1 MENKAHALA
10 AGAFVV
16 AVAALLVTLAVWLTR
31 DSAERRV
38 YEIASQQGVTGL
50 QPQAAVRYKGVM
62 VGRVSSIALDSEK
75 IGGVLVRMNVDA
87 NVPVTASTFATLG
100 FQGITGLSF
109 IQLDDAGTSQDPL
122 QTSDA
127 QPARI
132 PMRPNM
138 FSRLSEQGAGLLS
151 QADEIGQRVNQLLA
165 PQNQQVIVETVGRI
179 GQAAASFSQLAQ
191 HADKALVTQTADL
204 NLPQLVHDVSA
215 TLKTMQASTER
226 LGQTAE
232 AMRKSADEFRA
243 VAQRMNEPG
252 GTLDKI
258 ARGSE
263 ALVTTNQNANAAL
276 LPRLNRTAD
285 DTARAVRQVNRAV
298 EGINDNPQSLLL
310 GRGAAT
316 PGPGEAGFAP
326 PKPH

>member
-1 MENKAHALA
+1 MENKSHALA
-10 AGAFVV
+10 AGVFVV

-31 DSAERRV
+31 DSVERRV
-38 YEIASQQGVTGL
+38 YEIVSQQGVTGL
-50 QPQAAVRYKGVM
+50 QPQAPVRYKGVL
-62 VGRVSSIALDSEK
+62 VGRVSAIALDTEK
-75 IGGVLVRMNVDA
+75 LGGVLVRMNVDA
-87 NVPVTASTFATLG
+87 SVPVTASTFATLG

-109 IQLDDAGTSQDPL
+109 IQLDDAGTSQETL

-127 QPARI
+127 KPARI
-132 PMRPNM
+132 PMRQNM
-138 FSRLSEQGAGLLS
+138 FARLSEQGAGLLT

-165 PQNQQVIVETVGRI
+165 PQNQQVMVDAVGRI

-191 HADKALVTQTADL
+191 RADKVLAAQTTDL
-204 NLPQLVHDVSA
+204 DLPQLARDVST

-226 LGQTAE
+226 LGQTAD
-232 AMRKSADEFRA
+232 AMRKSAEEFRA

-263 ALVTTNQNANAAL
+263 ALATTNQNANAAL

-285 DTARAVRQVNRAV
+285 ETARTVRQVNRAV

-316 PGPGEAGFAP
+316 PGPGEAGFTP
-326 PKPH
+326 PKSH

>member
-1 MENKAHALA
+1 MENKSHAIA

-16 AVAALLVTLAVWLTR
+16 VVAALLVTLAVWLTR
-31 DSAERRV
+31 DSSERRV

-50 QPQAAVRYKGVM
+50 LPQAAVRYKGVL
-62 VGRVSSIALDSEK
+62 VGRVTAIALDSTAR
-75 IGGVLVRMNVDA
+75 GGVLVRLNVDS

-109 IQLDDAGTSQDPL
+109 IQLDDAGSSQEAL

-127 QPARI
+127 TPARI

-138 FSRLSEQGAGLLS
+138 FSRLSEQGAGLLT

-165 PQNQQVIVETVGRI
+165 PHNQQVMVEAVGRI

-191 HADKALVTQTADL
+191 HADQALVKQTAEL
-204 NLPQLVHDVSA
+204 NLPQLVQDVSA
-215 TLKTMQASTER
+215 TLKTMQTSTER
-226 LGQTAE
+226 LGQTAD
-232 AMRKSADEFRA
+232 AMRKSAEEFRA

-263 ALVTTNQNANAAL
+263 ALATTNQNANAAL

-285 DTARAVRQVNRAV
+285 ETARAVRQMNRAV
-298 EGINDNPQSLLL
+298 EGIGDNPQSLLL

-316 PGPGEAGFAP
+316 PGPGEAGFTP

>member
-50 QPQAAVRYKGVM
+50 QPQAAVRYKGVL
-62 VGRVSSIALDSEK
+62 VGRVTAIALDTEK
-75 IGGVLVRMNVDA
+75 KGGVLVRLNVDA

-109 IQLDDAGTSQDPL
+109 IQLDDAGTSQDAL

-127 QPARI
+127 TPARI

-138 FSRLSEQGAGLLS
+138 FARLSEQGAGLLS

-165 PQNQQVIVETVGRI
+165 PQNQQVIVDAVGHI

-191 HADKALVTQTADL
+191 RADKVLAAQTTEL
-204 NLPQLVHDVSA
+204 NLPQLAHDVSA
-215 TLKTMQASTER
+215 TLKTVQASTER

-232 AMRKSADEFRA
+232 AMRKASEDFRA

-263 ALVTTNQNANAAL
+263 ALATTNQNANAAL
-276 LPRLNRTAD
+276 LPRLSRTAD
-285 DTARAVRQVNRAV
+285 ETARTARQVNRAV

-316 PGPGEAGFAP
+316 PGPGEAGFTP

>member
-1 MENKAHALA
+1 MENKAHAIA
-10 AGAFVV
+10 AGVFVAV
-16 AVAALLVTLAVWLTR
+16 VAALLVTLAVWLTR

-38 YEIASQQGVTGL
+38 YEIASQQGVSGL
-50 QPQAAVRYKGVM
+50 QPQAAVRYKGVL
-62 VGRVSSIALDSEK
+62 VGRVTAIGLDSEK
-75 IGGVLVRMNVDA
+75 IGGVLVRLNVDA

-109 IQLDDAGTSQDPL
+109 IQLDDPGTSQEAL

-127 QPARI
+127 TPARI

-138 FSRLSEQGAGLLS
+138 FSRLSEQGVDLMGQAG
-151 QADEIGQRVNQLLA
+151 EIGQRVNQLLA
-165 PQNQQVIVETVGRI
+165 PQNQQVMVETVAHI
-179 GQAAASFSQLAQ
+179 GQAAASFSQLARR
-191 HADKALVTQTADL
+191 ADKVLAEKSDELDVK
-204 NLPQLVHDVSA
+204 QLAHDVSA

-226 LGQTAE
+226 LGQTAD
-232 AMRKSADEFRA
+232 AMRKSADEFRV

-263 ALVTTNQNANAAL
+263 ALATTNQNLNAAL

-285 DTARAVRQVNRAV
+285 ETARTVRQVNRAV
-298 EGINDNPQSLLL
+298 EGISDNPQSLLL
-310 GRGAAT
+310 GRGAAP
-316 PGPGEAGFAP
+316 PGPGEAGFTP

>member
-204 NLPQLVHDVSA
+204 NLQRIIPWACTSN
-215 TLKTMQASTER
+215 R
-226 LGQTAE
+226 
-232 AMRKSADEFRA
+232 
-243 VAQRMNEPG
+243 VA
-252 GTLDKI
+252 
-258 ARGSE
+258 
-263 ALVTTNQNANAAL
+263 
-276 LPRLNRTAD
+276 
-285 DTARAVRQVNRAV
+285 
-298 EGINDNPQSLLL
+298 
-310 GRGAAT
+310 
-316 PGPGEAGFAP
+316 
-326 PKPH
+326 

>member
-1 MENKAHALA
+1 MENKSHALA
-10 AGAFVV
+10 AGIFVV
-16 AVAALLVTLAVWLTR
+16 AVAALLVSLAVWLTR
-31 DSAERRV
+31 DSVERRV
-38 YEIASQQGVTGL
+38 YEIVSQQGVTGL
-50 QPQAAVRYKGVM
+50 QPQAAVRYKGVL
-62 VGRVSSIALDSEK
+62 VGRVSAIALDK
-75 IGGVLVRMNVDA
+75 QTPGAVLVRMNVDA
-87 NVPVTASTFATLG
+87 SVPVTASTFATLG

-109 IQLDDAGTSQDPL
+109 IQLDDAGTSQDAL
-122 QTSDA
+122 ETSDA
-127 QPARI
+127 KPARI

-138 FSRLSEQGAGLLS
+138 FSRLSEQGTGLLT

-165 PQNQQVIVETVGRI
+165 PQNQQVMVDAVGRI

-191 HADKALVTQTADL
+191 RADKVLAAQTAELD
-204 NLPQLVHDVSA
+204 LPQLARDVST

-226 LGQTAE
+226 LGQTAD
-232 AMRKSADEFRA
+232 AMRKSAEEFRA

-263 ALVTTNQNANAAL
+263 ALATTNQNANAAL

-285 DTARAVRQVNRAV
+285 ETARTVRQVNRAV
-298 EGINDNPQSLLL
+298 EGISDNPQSLLL

-316 PGPGEAGFAP
+316 PGPGEPGFTP
-326 PKPH
+326 PKSH

>member
-1 MENKAHALA
+1 MENKAHAIA
-10 AGAFVV
+10 AGVFVTV
-16 AVAALLVTLAVWLTR
+16 VAALLVTLAVWLTR

-38 YEIASQQGVTGL
+38 FEIASQYGVTGL
-50 QPQAAVRYKGVM
+50 QPQAPVRYKGVL
-62 VGRVSSIALDSEK
+62 VGRVTGIALDSEK
-75 IGGVLVRMNVDA
+75 KGGVLVRLNVDA
-87 NVPVTASTFATLG
+87 TVPVTASTFATLG

-109 IQLDDAGTSQDPL
+109 VQLDDSGTSDTML
-122 QTSDA
+122 QTSEA

-138 FSRLSEQGAGLLS
+138 FSRLSEQGAGLLN

-165 PQNQQVIVETVGRI
+165 PQNQQVMVEAVGRI

-191 HADKALVTQTADL
+191 HADQALVTQTTEL
-204 NLPQLVHDVSA
+204 NLPQLVQDVST

-232 AMRKSADEFRA
+232 AMRKASEEFRA
-243 VAQRMNEPG
+243 VALRMNEPG

-263 ALVTTNQNANAAL
+263 ALATTNQNANAAL
-276 LPRLNRTAD
+276 IPRLNRTAD
-285 DTARAVRQVNRAV
+285 ETARTVRQVNRAV
-298 EGINDNPQSLLL
+298 EGISDNPQSLLL

-316 PGPGEAGFAP
+316 PGPGEAGFTP